1 MWSVRA
7 STATVTT
14 ASVDTGTAPPRDTAR
29 GAVADTGTEVC
40 RDNALE
46 PWSYLRYYVWISLFE
61 RKICS
66 WKI

>member
-29 GAVADTGTEVC
+29 GAVADTATE
-40 RDNALE
+40 L
-46 PWSYLRYYVWISLFE
+46 
-61 RKICS
+61 
-66 WKI
+66 